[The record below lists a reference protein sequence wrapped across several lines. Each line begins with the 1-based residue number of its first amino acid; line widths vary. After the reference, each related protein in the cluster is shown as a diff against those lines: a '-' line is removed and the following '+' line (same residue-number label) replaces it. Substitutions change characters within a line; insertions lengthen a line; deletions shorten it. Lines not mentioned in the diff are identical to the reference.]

1 MLYCMIQQTV
11 LFSFLQCSV
20 FSDFLSIVLL
30 RSRDLRLGYEFG
42 KLDREVVRSNI
53 ISTDV
58 S

>member
-42 KLDREVVRSNI
+42 KLDRRGC
-53 ISTDV
+53 
-58 S
+58 